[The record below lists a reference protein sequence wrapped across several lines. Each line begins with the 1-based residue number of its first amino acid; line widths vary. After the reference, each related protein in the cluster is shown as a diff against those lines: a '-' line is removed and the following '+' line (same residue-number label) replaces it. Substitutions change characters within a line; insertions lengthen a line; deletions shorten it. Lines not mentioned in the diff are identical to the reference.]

1 MLHFW
6 RHVPHDVLGVLGLPG
21 KHTVVG
27 CQILAAQQLSHPAV
41 TRPAVPPSISYLPAQ
56 LLLWLLGP
64 SLYLLYSGIQA
75 RSQRICSLSVDVPK
89 PVCLYDNVSESMRAE
104 SCQPSCRAFAGR
116 PTCKACNI
124 TFPLVD
130 WEDMHRAERSCE
142 GENGLHLLKPVSH
155 LDYTEVMILLISEW
169 NFVASM
175 LLSLHEEV
183 AACTS
188 TALIKSFRTTHVEK
202 QLV

>member
-1 MLHFW
+1 
-6 RHVPHDVLGVLGLPG
+6 
-21 KHTVVG
+21 
-27 CQILAAQQLSHPAV
+27 
-41 TRPAVPPSISYLPAQ
+41 
-56 LLLWLLGP
+56 
-64 SLYLLYSGIQA
+64 
-75 RSQRICSLSVDVPK
+75 
-89 PVCLYDNVSESMRAE
+89 MRAE

-116 PTCKACNI
+116 STCKACNI

-169 NFVASM
+169 NLVASM

-183 AACTS
+183 AACMKHS
-188 TALIKSFRTTHVEK
+188 LISSCMTAAVEDELFQNIDSK
-202 QLV
+202 GNQSLSSSLCRLHGVCLSPGGWLRVASREARSMVQKM